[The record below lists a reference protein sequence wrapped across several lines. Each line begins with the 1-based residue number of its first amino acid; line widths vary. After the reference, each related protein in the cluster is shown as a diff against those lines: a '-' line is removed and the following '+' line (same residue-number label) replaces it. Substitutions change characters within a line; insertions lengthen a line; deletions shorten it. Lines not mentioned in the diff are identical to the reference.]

1 MEQRPEIA
9 CELTVAGVDV
19 ETLQPGIIYS
29 DYSSFLLLFRVIIVW
44 LLAFIKIQP

>member
-29 DYSSFLLLFRVIIVW
+29 DYSSFLLFRVIIVW